1 MMPAPIQWTQLSF
14 VSWGRNSVSE
24 DSSPC
29 SSGTSLKSLR
39 TFRALRPL
47 RALSR
52 FEGIKV
58 KIRGGE
64 WVWVFIW
71 IRVFN
76 RYWRSKNLSGKSDLL
91 NWINEFFS
99 FISFRL
105 LWMHSLEPFLPSSTF
120 CSSALSFGSS
130 LMF

>member
-1 MMPAPIQWTQLSF
+1 ILKFQTLEDIHLQKRQKVKIILDYADKIFTYTFFTEMLLKWVAFGLQSYFTNSWCLLDFIIVCLSF

-39 TFRALRPL
+39 TLRALRPL

-58 KIRGGE
+58 TILG
-64 WVWVFIW
+64 V
-71 IRVFN
+71 
-76 RYWRSKNLSGKSDLL
+76 
-91 NWINEFFS
+91 
-99 FISFRL
+99 
-105 LWMHSLEPFLPSSTF
+105 
-120 CSSALSFGSS
+120 
-130 LMF
+130 